1 MPQMDIENLV
11 CGGDCKVACE
21 TLAEAGGGEKRTHDS
36 PPAAAEDPDFPAE
49 SFEVRIGDEIEWTDL
64 NAVYDREDSTKGS
77 TNPKSS
83 HANPRAPAA
92 SNSQRFSGNLKAK
105 PQIIGLPGKIHHSG
119 YDGRSVR
126 RRPHVQIFPK
136 KATGGRGGDGGRKS
150 AVPEL
155 EPGSPKV
162 SCFGKVL
169 SDRERERCR
178 RERRGAVAAE
188 EEKAERGWS
197 RVFSAIFRCG
207 GGDRAAAEEVKEEE
221 EKEITVPSKN
231 ILVPAGKAP
240 ESLAP
245 GIGGMKRFASGRR
258 AASWEAE
265 AEVEEH
271 VARSIAMDQVGAQGR
286 RSGLVGDGK

>member
-1 MPQMDIENLV
+1 MDIENLV

-21 TLAEAGGGEKRTHDS
+21 TLAEAGGGEKRRHDP

-49 SFEVRIGDEIEWTDL
+49 SFEVRIGDEIEWADL
-64 NAVYDREDSTKGS
+64 NAVYDRDNSTKGS

-83 HANPRAPAA
+83 HANPWAPAA

-119 YDGRSVR
+119 YEGRSAR

-136 KATGGRGGDGGRKS
+136 KAAGGRGAGGGRKS
-150 AVPEL
+150 TVPEL

-162 SCFGKVL
+162 SCFGTVL
-169 SDRERERCR
+169 SDRERERCL

-188 EEKAERGWS
+188 EERAERGWS
-197 RVFSAIFRCG
+197 RVFAAIFRCG
-207 GGDRAAAEEVKEEE
+207 GGHRAVAKEVKEEE
-221 EKEITVPSKN
+221 EKEKEITLPSKN
-231 ILVPAGKAP
+231 IPAPAGRAP
-240 ESLAP
+240 ESPSP
-245 GIGGMKRFASGRR
+245 GIGGMRRFASGRR
-258 AASWEAE
+258 AASWGAE

-271 VARSIAMDQVGAQGR
+271 MAKSMPMDQVGA
-286 RSGLVGDGK
+286 